1 MLKAVI
7 FDLDGVLINSEPL
20 MRRAFETTYREVI
33 GIGSPPIE
41 AFLEHMGES
50 LPRILDRLGLPRTLC
65 EPYRRFCQ
73 QHINSITLFPES
85 LNVLEKLVGLKLKLS
100 LLTGK
105 DRVRTLQILR
115 HFNLDALFD
124 EVVSSDQLRY
134 PKPDPEGVL
143 RILQALSCLPEEAVM
158 IGDGVNDIVCAQ
170 RAGVRAIAVTWGIKP
185 ERLQTL
191 CRPDF
196 IAHNWD
202 MLFQLLVTLSKADV
216 LVTVHQSGLL
226 EQTNE
231 Y

>member
-20 MRRAFETTYREVI
+20 MRRAFETTYQEVI
-33 GIGSPPIE
+33 GNGSPPIE

-50 LPRILDRLGLPRTLC
+50 LPRILDHLGLPHTLC

-73 QHINSITLFPES
+73 QHINSITLFPGS
-85 LNVLEKLVGLKLKLS
+85 LHVLEKLVSFKLKLS

-124 EVVSSDQLRY
+124 EVVSSDQLRC
-134 PKPDPEGVL
+134 PKPDAEGVL
-143 RILQALSCLPEEAVM
+143 RILQALDCLPEEAVM
-158 IGDGVNDIVCAQ
+158 IGDGVHDIVCAQ

-185 ERLQTL
+185 ERVQTL

-196 IAHNWD
+196 IAHSWD
-202 MLFQLLVTLSKADV
+202 MLLQLLVTLSKTDV
-216 LVTVHQSGLL
+216 SVTMHQSAPAG
-226 EQTNE
+226 TS
-231 Y
+231 

>member
-7 FDLDGVLINSEPL
+7 FDLDGVLINSEQL
-20 MRRAFETTYREVI
+20 MRRAFETTYHEVI
-33 GIGSPPIE
+33 GHGSPPIE

-50 LPRILDRLGLPRTLC
+50 LPRILDRLGLPHTLC

-73 QHINSITLFPES
+73 QHIDSITLFPGS
-85 LNVLEKLVGLKLKLS
+85 LPVLKKLAGLRLKLS

-115 HFNLDALFD
+115 HFNLEPLFD
-124 EVVSSDQLRY
+124 EVVSSDQLRH

-143 RILQALSCLPEEAVM
+143 RILRSLNCLPEEAVM
-158 IGDGVNDIVCAQ
+158 VGDGVHDIVCAQ
-170 RAGVRAIAVTWGIKP
+170 RAGLRAVAVTWGIKP
-185 ERLQTL
+185 ERVQTL

-202 MLFQLLVTLSKADV
+202 TLLRLLVALARTDILVKA
-216 LVTVHQSGLL
+216 SRG
-226 EQTNE
+226 
-231 Y
+231 